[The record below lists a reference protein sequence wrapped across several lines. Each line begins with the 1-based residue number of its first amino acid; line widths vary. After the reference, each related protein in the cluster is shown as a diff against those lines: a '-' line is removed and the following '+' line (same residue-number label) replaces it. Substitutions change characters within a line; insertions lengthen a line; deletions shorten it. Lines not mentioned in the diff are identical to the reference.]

1 MHEIACMHVVL
12 GNDGESE
19 NRNAVSRSTSAA
31 ASTFWLKISLVTI
44 SMEIWSPWFFF
55 AFIEV
60 ATSKSDTMKSATS
73 SSAASSREVYFE

>member
-31 ASTFWLKISLVTI
+31 ASMFRLKISLVVSILTI
-44 SMEIWSPWFFF
+44 SMEI
-55 AFIEV
+55 
-60 ATSKSDTMKSATS
+60 
-73 SSAASSREVYFE
+73 